1 MSVIPFV
8 GKLSFCQYIKN
19 KWHRYGIKIFKL
31 CTNNEYT
38 MGLKIYAG
46 QEATPGI
53 GVSTKIVMDLSND
66 YLDMGRTIYMEID
79 IHQ

>member
-1 MSVIPFV
+1 
-8 GKLSFCQYIKN
+8 
-19 KWHRYGIKIFKL
+19 
-31 CTNNEYT
+31 